1 MSRAAGGRKRGLS
14 GVAFEAR
21 LWTPDQVRGDG
32 GARLWT
38 PDQVRGAGERV
49 KATRNEGDR
58 FGVATVLFSLTT
70 PHGVVSIY
78 NMKAQL
84 VVRRRVVM
92 RSDGFADLVVW
103 RVATPVRGSSHT
115 LKYSLAYVVQQVCVL
130 RYDNEAGK
138 GDHRH
143 WGAHEAPYSFVDTDT
158 LLADFARD
166 IARWNDENA
175 DT

>member
-1 MSRAAGGRKRGLS
+1 MGRAARGRKRGLS
-14 GVAFEAR
+14 RVAFDAR
-21 LWTPDQVRGDG
+21 WWTPGQVRDG
-32 GARLWT
+32 
-38 PDQVRGAGERV
+38 GERV
-49 KATRNEGDR
+49 TATRNEGDR
-58 FGVATVLFSLTT
+58 PGVATVLFPLTA
-70 PHGVVSIY
+70 PQGVVSIY

-92 RSDGFADLVVW
+92 RSDAFADLVVW

-138 GDHRH
+138 GDLRH

-166 IARWNDENA
+166 IARWNDENP